1 MDCVWVLEAG
11 TFLGNHLIGNGK
23 SFDKWVLFLKSMFSH
38 ILRLIL
44 LSIVLYYIRHFRVF
58 ILLFWV
64 FQPQKYLWI
73 VIEIKFIRAMFNKP
87 QMNEARI
94 MFPNDINP
102 SSAYGR
108 NKSFESNNFDTNREK
123 RLNARTIQDLT
134 NENDNLRYQSNTID
148 KTNDYGTGNLD
159 KHPNKEYQTSMNS
172 RRSINKLI
180 EPNEYDASSRY
191 QTRLKSKRIELN
203 SGHEKINS
211 HRSSS
216 TMSPVLKYAAN
227 RSFEMAPNSIKRH
240 LPVFEKEKVFN
251 EWAAVI
257 KHQDEIDREMRLLQA
272 QKQRERQIKYKQDLD
287 EQYNE
292 FMSKKKGSLSSE
304 LKKEEELLNQQ
315 IKVQTEKDSKA
326 DKIKREKIQ
335 NLKDTAIN
343 AIYEQREKKRQDD
356 MMKQFEVERQKKF
369 IYEENKI
376 LSRQK

>member
-1 MDCVWVLEAG
+1 
-11 TFLGNHLIGNGK
+11 
-23 SFDKWVLFLKSMFSH
+23 
-38 ILRLIL
+38 
-44 LSIVLYYIRHFRVF
+44 
-58 ILLFWV
+58 
-64 FQPQKYLWI
+64 
-73 VIEIKFIRAMFNKP
+73 
-87 QMNEARI
+87 

-123 RLNARTIQDLT
+123 RIKARTIQELT

-159 KHPNKEYQTSMNS
+159 KNPNKEYQTSMNS

-180 EPNEYDASSRY
+180 EPNEYDAASRY

-315 IKVQTEKDSKA
+315 IKVQTEKDNKA